1 MAVSSLVSPSNF
13 SPLSMVSISNEIVS
27 KGLDV
32 LSIIIHTISYAH
44 PHLVK
49 LLFIISSWVFS
60 YLKLIYDM
68 YYTLGQAMFDN
79 TENYLDLK
87 VSGLFRFKALLYCFN
102 LTV

>member
-1 MAVSSLVSPSNF
+1 MLIHIL
-13 SPLSMVSISNEIVS
+13 LS
-27 KGLDV
+27 
-32 LSIIIHTISYAH
+32 YC
-44 PHLVK
+44 
-49 LLFIISSWVFS
+49 LLFLLEYFS

>member
-49 LLFIISSWVFS
+49 LLFIISS
-60 YLKLIYDM
+60 
-68 YYTLGQAMFDN
+68 
-79 TENYLDLK
+79 
-87 VSGLFRFKALLYCFN
+87 
-102 LTV
+102 